1 MVCPACGVEIPEGIQ
16 WCNQCYTNV
25 INPEIGRLASVDRR
39 LGAVIL
45 DNIIAYL
52 VGVSCVFLLI
62 VSNSTEFFLTA
73 CFVLDFGLCSIFYL
87 NGTTP
92 GKAILR
98 LYVVKKDGQKA
109 GFGTMVVREWILK
122 LISAYFLF
130 LGFLWALFNRER
142 RTWHDMILGTYVV
155 VQPKQQVA
163 ASQEYRKKAS

>member
-45 DNIIAYL
+45 DNIVAYL
-52 VGVSCVFLLI
+52 VVVFCGFLLI

-92 GKAILR
+92 GKAILG

>member
-1 MVCPACGVEIPEGIQ
+1 L
-16 WCNQCYTNV
+16 Y
-25 INPEIGRLASVDRR
+25 
-39 LGAVIL
+39 
-45 DNIIAYL
+45 
-52 VGVSCVFLLI
+52 
-62 VSNSTEFFLTA
+62 
-73 CFVLDFGLCSIFYL
+73 FGLCSIFYL

-130 LGFLWALFNRER
+130 LGFLWALFNRDR

>member
-39 LGAVIL
+39 FGAAIL

-52 VGVSCVFLLI
+52 VGVFCVFLLI

-73 CFVLDFGLCSIFYL
+73 CFVLDFGICSIFYL

>member
-39 LGAVIL
+39 FGAAIL

-52 VGVSCVFLLI
+52 VGVFCGFLLI
-62 VSNSTEFFLTA
+62 VPNSTEVYLTA
-73 CFVLDFGLCSIFYL
+73 YFVYFGLCSIFYL

>member
-45 DNIIAYL
+45 DTHCCL
-52 VGVSCVFLLI
+52 FSRRFLRFLLI

-98 LYVVKKDGQKA
+98 
-109 GFGTMVVREWILK
+109 
-122 LISAYFLF
+122 
-130 LGFLWALFNRER
+130 ALCCKER
-142 RTWHDMILGTYVV
+142 RTKSGFWNDGS
-155 VQPKQQVA
+155 A
-163 ASQEYRKKAS
+163 

>member
-45 DNIIAYL
+45 DNIIDYL
-52 VGVSCVFLLI
+52 VGVFCGFLLI
-62 VSNSTEFFLTA
+62 VSNSTAFSLTA
-73 CFVLDFGLCSIFYL
+73 YFVLYFGLCSIFYL

-155 VQPKQQVA
+155 VQPKQQLA